1 MSKLRKVLLG
11 FVAIA
16 TAMTLVGV
24 EPVSADELTDESE
37 FVARINDLRASQGI
51 APLEVHS
58 RLTQM
63 GRDWSLNMALAD
75 GISHNPALATWAPS
89 DWTRLGENVG
99 VGGSVASLHDAFV
112 ASPAHHR
119 NLVDPQ
125 FRYVGIGV
133 VYDDGR
139 IYVTQQFM
147 TTSGAPVV
155 SAAAAQ
161 EPAPEANSA
170 FATNTMKKAKAR
182 KATRARARRR

>member
-11 FVAIA
+11 FVAIV
-16 TAMTLVGV
+16 TAMTLVTV
-24 EPVSADELTDESE
+24 EPVSADELSDESE
-37 FVARINDLRASQGI
+37 FVARINDLRASHGVG
-51 APLEVHS
+51 PLEAHS

-75 GISHNPALATWAPS
+75 GISHNPALAAWAPA

-112 ASPAHHR
+112 ASPAHYR
-119 NLVDPQ
+119 NLVDPAFQ
-125 FRYVGIGV
+125 FVGIGI

-147 TTSGAPVV
+147 TAGGTQVM
-155 SAAAAQ
+155 SASAAQ
-161 EPAPEANSA
+161 EPAGETKAAPAKSKKS
-170 FATNTMKKAKAR
+170 KKAKA
-182 KATRARARRR
+182 KKARARRR

>member
-11 FVAIA
+11 FVAIV
-16 TAMTLVGV
+16 TAVTLVAV
-24 EPVSADELTDESE
+24 EPVSADELSDESE
-37 FVARINDLRASQGI
+37 FVARINELRASQGI
-51 APLEVHS
+51 GPLEVHS

-75 GISHNPALATWAPS
+75 GISHNPALAAWAPS

-112 ASPAHHR
+112 TSPAHYR

-125 FRYVGIGV
+125 FRYVGIGI

-147 TTSGAPVV
+147 TTSGTPVMSV
-155 SAAAAQ
+155 AAAQ
-161 EPAPEANSA
+161 EPAPEAKA
-170 FATNTMKKAKAR
+170 APAKKTKKVKKAKAKKAKAR
-182 KATRARARRR
+182 RR